1 MYVVTCGVFHHHNYK
16 LLRKVRELR
25 ALTSKSCLQYDSVHI
40 IKGQLISKCL
50 LIRVFFWFDIFLEAK
65 GQLIMDLKN
74 ESNQKKNAN
83 YYTRW

>member
-40 IKGQLISKCL
+40 IKGQLISKYL
-50 LIRVFFWFDIFLEAK
+50 LIRVFFWFDIFLEAN
-65 GQLIMDLKN
+65 LKN
-74 ESNQKKNAN
+74 GSNQKKNGN
-83 YYTRW
+83 YYFRW